1 MPHFDVTAFLAAA
14 IGLLGLISLCLLV
27 FGRLGVGSIVAFL
40 VAGIVIGQVRDIP
53 AQTILAVHEFAEI
66 GVVLLLFSIGLEIR
80 LDQLR
85 RLGRDAL
92 AFGVPQIILSAL
104 LIGLYF
110 WWGFAEWEAS
120 LVLGLG
126 FALSS
131 TVVVVQLLKERDE
144 LHSTGGSKAF
154 AILLAQDLAIVPL
167 LLLVSFMVDREG
179 AGPGGGLWLWAVAW
193 AAVAVVGIIVGGRY
207 VLPRVLAIAEKQK
220 NGPAFT
226 CISLLGVLAAAL
238 ASESVG
244 LSMALGTFLLGAM
257 LSLSSFG
264 HRIAAIV
271 PPVQDTLLALF
282 FLSVGLSVDLQ
293 VVSQTWAPLLFTV
306 VAILLMKLVVV
317 FGLALVL
324 RVDKGDALRL
334 SLALAQCGEFGFV
347 LFSTAQAGGLLT
359 AERTTLASVMIAIS
373 MLAAPFLVR
382 LGDRLL
388 AGRTAAVPYGQDGEH
403 KE

>member
-92 AFGVPQIILSAL
+92 AFGIPQIILSAL

-144 LHSTGGSKAF
+144 LHSTRGSKAF

-271 PPVQDTLLALF
+271 APVQDTLLALF

-373 MLAAPFLVR
+373 MLAAPFLVP

-388 AGRTAAVPYGQDGEH
+388 SGRAAASYGQDREH
-403 KE
+403 KK